1 MGSVYEEITRLET
14 AKADIETAIEGCGV
28 NVPDTDLISTYA
40 QYIRQIPSAVF
51 SELNVD
57 PVGGEDMYIKS
68 IEQKDGLITAA
79 TGGLV
84 SSTSSGIVPKIVV
97 SSTAINNQANDWI
110 LTSTSGNTPAWKKLP
125 TSAFYTY
132 IGTTELQA
140 TPKAQELTGIKNI
153 IGESSKEI
161 IHATDGYLEFGKG
174 FSDVITWFNASQYK
188 FKLGNTQAFII
199 TTDGKVGIGDVGG
212 APKAKL
218 HVAGG
223 SVLADSYHAWSGGF
237 SKEGCSNAQI
247 LLAGGGHTDVSN
259 FATTSG
265 VSDSLKSYVTLSTNQ
280 TITGSKTFTAST
292 NTFSGT
298 GGGILTVDRNST
310 SPAWIRFCKNGTL
323 QGYIGITNDF
333 QPVFLSGEAGSS
345 IKTLLHAGNY
355 TAYVN
360 TTNFPGLNSVGDIT
374 GVTAGAGLS
383 GGGTSGS
390 VTLTN
395 AGVRATTINGNYL
408 RVNTN
413 GTNADLTIPYATS
426 AGSLG
431 GYNISNFMVYADYSD
446 YVAASFTDE
455 NLSKKATEK
464 YIEYWDSAGWF
475 NSAWGQVTA
484 NYGFVGNLT
493 GTASYANSAGSAGSA
508 NGLASTG
515 YGNNNLTYYQTN
527 GSFFGK
533 SGWAHYIIANH
544 GDGSSYY
551 NFTIGLPFWGVP
563 IYKRLEEGGADG
575 WHTFITSENI
585 GSQSVNYAS
594 SAGSVAWG
602 NITGKP
608 SSFTPS
614 SHTHDY
620 VPMIKTTT
628 AGCDSYKE
636 GLTLAQVVNPNAG
649 HTINQSAFLTVNS
662 IGTPFQLQIPD
673 SSVNYV
679 YKRYK
684 SGSTWSAWSKL
695 SAGYAD
701 SAGNADTVDNLHAS
715 AFAKIGTYNN
725 LTHDGNE
732 FTFASSAF
740 SGHIWFNYRT
750 ASGSTDGNITKYY
763 FGNGKGGALAYI
775 SNGYFSGTAAAANS
789 VTCTEAS
796 GDFSRPIV
804 GVVNN
809 SLYYTSKVTIRWDNG
824 NVTAPT
830 FTGRLI
836 GSADQVDGYHI
847 SVVNSL
853 PANKKNNTIYILI

>member
-68 IEQKDGLITAA
+68 IEQKDGLINAT

-84 SSTSSGIVPKIVV
+84 SSTSSGLSPKIGTSASSTIIAQANEWVLTSTNGGSPSWRKLPSNAFKNDNTNTTYSLSGALSANTYITTLTDSASGKTTATIPAMSGA
-97 SSTAINNQANDWI
+97 SSTAAGTAGLVPAPEANKHTAFLRGDGTWAVPTNYYRPISVNGTSILENNNTTLNLVAGASISITAEN
-110 LTSTSGNTPAWKKLP
+110 SSG
-125 TSAFYTY
+125 YT
-132 IGTTELQA
+132 
-140 TPKAQELTGIKNI
+140 
-153 IGESSKEI
+153 
-161 IHATDGYLEFGKG
+161 
-174 FSDVITWFNASQYK
+174 
-188 FKLGNTQAFII
+188 
-199 TTDGKVGIGDVGG
+199 GKV
-212 APKAKL
+212 
-218 HVAGG
+218 
-223 SVLADSYHAWSGGF
+223 
-237 SKEGCSNAQI
+237 
-247 LLAGGGHTDVSN
+247 
-259 FATTSG
+259 
-265 VSDSLKSYVTLSTNQ
+265 
-280 TITGSKTFTAST
+280 TIT
-292 NTFSGT
+292 N
-298 GGGILTVDRNST
+298 
-310 SPAWIRFCKNGTL
+310 
-323 QGYIGITNDF
+323 
-333 QPVFLSGEAGSS
+333 
-345 IKTLLHAGNY
+345 
-355 TAYVN
+355 
-360 TTNFPGLNSVGDIT
+360 T
-374 GVTAGAGLS
+374 GVRS
-383 GGGTSGS
+383 
-390 VTLTN
+390 
-395 AGVRATTINGNYL
+395 TTINGNYL

-446 YVAASFTDE
+446 YVAASFTDK

-464 YIEYWDSAGWF
+464 CIEYWDSAGWF

-515 YGNNNLTYYQTN
+515 YGNNNLTYYQTS
-527 GSFFGK
+527 GEFFGN
-533 SGWAHYIIANH
+533 SGWTHYIIANH
-544 GDGSSYY
+544 GDGSSDY
-551 NFTIGLPFWGVP
+551 NFTIGLPFQGVP
-563 IYKRLEEGGADG
+563 IYKRLEGGGADG

-608 SSFTPS
+608 STFTPS
-614 SHTHDY
+614 SHTHTYIESKANYTFTSSTLPNSFDWGVSAGFVADTAGY
-620 VPMIKTTT
+620 GSWGSVLTVRTYTGGGGTLQLYAPYSNTYGGSRLKARFGNYDSNNGNSWTTLKEIAWTSDIPTKISQLTNDSGYLTNLPSHNHSYLPLSGGTMNTT
-628 AGCDSYKE
+628 AQI
-636 GLTLAQVVNPNAG
+636 LAYTKSKGSSDIYNGAIQLREATGSATSCTDNMYDAPGITFHWAG
-649 HTINQSAFLTVNS
+649 KWVHKLNMHTDALYWDNNKLWHAGND
-662 IGTPFQLQIPD
+662 G
-673 SSVNYV
+673 
-679 YKRYK
+679 
-684 SGSTWSAWSKL
+684 SGSGL
-695 SAGYAD
+695 D
-701 SAGNADTVDNLHAS
+701 ADTVDSLHAS

-725 LTHDGNE
+725 LTHEGNE

-750 ASGSTDGNITKYY
+750 ASGSTDGNITKYC

-789 VTCTEAS
+789 VTCTEAY
-796 GDFSRPIV
+796 GDTPRPIV

-847 SVVNSL
+847 SVVTSL
-853 PANKKNNTIYILI
+853 PATKVNNTIYILV